1 MFMALESE
9 ISMTV
14 QEERIAELETELDRL
29 RAIVNENKIVEQATG
44 AISVRYRMSP
54 TEAFE
59 MLHDGARA
67 QRRRSRHIDA
77 LDVVNTEFFCMPPHD
92 LFGRRVVDA
101 IGLHGS
107 VVGDDDVAVLPG
119 DLRVVVD
126 DDPLRSPIDLGHV
139 LLTDTESA
147 LNQVLG
153 HPPRVGGEVGATQ
166 YG

>member
-14 QEERIAELETELDRL
+14 QEERIATLETELDQL

-67 QRRRSRHIDA
+67 QRRS
-77 LDVVNTEFFCMPPHD
+77 
-92 LFGRRVVDA
+92 
-101 IGLHGS
+101 LHELASQVTANGGS
-107 VVGDDDVAVLPG
+107 FA
-119 DLRVVVD
+119 
-126 DDPLRSPIDLGHV
+126 
-139 LLTDTESA
+139 
-147 LNQVLG
+147 
-153 HPPRVGGEVGATQ
+153 GA
-166 YG
+166 